1 MINKDF
7 FSIGPLAKRAVASFP
22 AQNICI
28 YLRENEKCSPV
39 SVRID
44 MEISHLEIPVR
55 ANFHL
60 FSGGICAARRNFSGS
75 DLSHLTAILMSVG
88 KGKFYFPE
96 FLTAV
101 DRMGSNASCVE
112 SFVLVRI
119 SRHFYICLLLEALN
133 FNYYNLLLFIL
144 FINLILLIS
153 YVH

>member
-7 FSIGPLAKRAVASFP
+7 FSIRPFAKRAVASFP
-22 AQNICI
+22 AHNICI
-28 YLRENEKCSPV
+28 YLQENEKCSSV
-39 SVRID
+39 SLRID

-96 FLTAV
+96 FLTAL
-101 DRMGSNASCVE
+101 DRSNASCVE
-112 SFVLVRI
+112 S
-119 SRHFYICLLLEALN
+119 
-133 FNYYNLLLFIL
+133 
-144 FINLILLIS
+144 
-153 YVH
+153 